1 MKVKVKV
8 KARARVRRRARASLD
23 RFHRRV
29 LGVRVLGFFYC
40 PLPAPLGGDASDVT
54 DLGTSSQIAKAILV
68 GRENGIAGR
77 ILERPRVGDGQGRV
91 VARRRFSVIE
101 SRVSMGL
108 SSARRTELMLRQQRK
123 GSVDEEIPALNLDL
137 DRCTPSQH
145 RQNPRNTTLVTDDEI
160 RRGNIANCGW
170 RMADGGWRLLVRSL
184 PPLLAWSKSIPSPPP
199 RRAS

>member
-54 DLGTSSQIAKAILV
+54 DLGMSSQIAKAILV

-91 VARRRFSVIE
+91 VARRRRRRRRFSVIE
-101 SRVSMGL
+101 SRVSMRL
-108 SSARRTELMLRQQRK
+108 SPARRTELMLCERSRPGEKPHIDRRQETAGERFC
-123 GSVDEEIPALNLDL
+123 GRRDPDPGPGPMHTLPAPPKPQKHDA
-137 DRCTPSQH
+137 
-145 RQNPRNTTLVTDDEI
+145 
-160 RRGNIANCGW
+160 G
-170 RMADGGWRLLVRSL
+170 DG
-184 PPLLAWSKSIPSPPP
+184 
-199 RRAS
+199 

>member
-108 SSARRTELMLRQQRK
+108 SSARRTELMLCERSRPGEKPHIDRRQETAAERVC
-123 GSVDEEIPALNLDL
+123 GRRD
-137 DRCTPSQH
+137 PSSEPGPGPMH
-145 RQNPRNTTLVTDDEI
+145 TLSAPPKPQKHDA
-160 RRGNIANCGW
+160 G
-170 RMADGGWRLLVRSL
+170 DG
-184 PPLLAWSKSIPSPPP
+184 
-199 RRAS
+199 